1 VSQSSSIFIE
11 ICRKKEGYSLPWD
24 QIGYLEVK
32 VVKGVPEA
40 IKVTGSPSVELLCGS
55 ASVN

>member
-40 IKVTGSPSVELLCGS
+40 IKVTAIKAIPINLM
-55 ASVN
+55 AD